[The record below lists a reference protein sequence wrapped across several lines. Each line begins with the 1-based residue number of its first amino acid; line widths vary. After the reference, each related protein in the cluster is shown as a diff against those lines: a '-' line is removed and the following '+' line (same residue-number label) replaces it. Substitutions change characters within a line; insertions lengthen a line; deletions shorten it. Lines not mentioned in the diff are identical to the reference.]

1 MSSWVRLDDSFS
13 EHPKVVQ
20 AGDRAAWLFVC
31 GLLYASRTLSNGFVP
46 ASQVSRLC
54 SLRDTQAL
62 AKRLVSVGLWVEV
75 EDGYVIH
82 DYLEHQRSAAQ
93 VKEERRK
100 SAERVKKHRAK
111 KEADVT
117 PLHPTSVTELE
128 KRREQERT
136 GEENRTTPGLTSVV
150 KRYGVIAPATTSG
163 DAA

>member
-1 MSSWVRLDDSFS
+1 MGWIKLDDSFS

-54 SLRDTQAL
+54 ALRDAQAL
-62 AKRLVSVGLWVEV
+62 AKRLTSVGLWVEV

-100 SAERVKKHRAK
+100 SAERVKRHRAK
-111 KEADVT
+111 GNADVT
-117 PLHPTSVTELE
+117 PLHPVDVTDLE
-128 KRREQERT
+128 KSREEKKREEERT
-136 GEENRTTPGLTSVV
+136 TTGSTPVV
-150 KRYGVIAPATTSG
+150 KKNGRIERSTTSG
-163 DAA
+163 DVA